1 MGELLVTACE
11 WPFLPG
17 NVAQPPQ
24 RQNIPKYS
32 KLKSMG
38 WVEDRGNG
46 TGEQQEALSV

>member
-11 WPFLPG
+11 WPFLAG
-17 NVAQPPQ
+17 NVAQLQ

-32 KLKSMG
+32 KLKYMG